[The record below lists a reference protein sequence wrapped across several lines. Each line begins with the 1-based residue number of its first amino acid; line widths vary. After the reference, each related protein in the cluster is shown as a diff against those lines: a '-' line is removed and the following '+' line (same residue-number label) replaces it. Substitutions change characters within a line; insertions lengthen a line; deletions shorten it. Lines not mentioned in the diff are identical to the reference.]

1 MIIWSLVFLVIL
13 LIISAFFS
21 SVETAFTSLSPG
33 QINALA
39 QNHGKRGRLVQKLTQ
54 RQDILLTT
62 LLIGNNLA
70 NIGASAMTTATTIKM
85 IGNAYVAA
93 ATGVLTLIILIFC
106 EVSPK
111 QIALVANEK
120 LCLYSARFVLLLS
133 WILKPVIWMI
143 TSVSRVITL
152 VLAGREKQKLTLEN
166 LLHHVKAAEGQG
178 VVESYEEEMVRNVFR
193 INDTPVEAIM
203 THRTEL
209 FFIDEETSVQDA
221 LNLFI
226 ESGHTRAPVL
236 KNNIE
241 QVTGVLSLFDLAKVI
256 GDSPGAAIKKFTS
269 TPYMVPGTMK
279 ANELFFRLKNAP
291 IHMAV
296 VLDEYGGLDGIITRE
311 DVMEEIFGELYDE
324 REIRTADPI
333 RREPDGSWII
343 QGDTDF
349 YDVADTLGLE
359 LEHDNRTHTIGGYLL
374 EKLERIPDEG
384 TVLTLKEGTYTILKT
399 RRQRILSLR
408 FQPIPAVED

>member
-1 MIIWSLVFLVIL
+1 
-13 LIISAFFS
+13 
-21 SVETAFTSLSPG
+21 
-33 QINALA
+33 
-39 QNHGKRGRLVQKLTQ
+39 
-54 RQDILLTT
+54 
-62 LLIGNNLA
+62 
-70 NIGASAMTTATTIKM
+70 
-85 IGNAYVAA
+85 
-93 ATGVLTLIILIFC
+93 
-106 EVSPK
+106 
-111 QIALVANEK
+111 
-120 LCLYSARFVLLLS
+120 
-133 WILKPVIWMI
+133 MI

-152 VLAGREKQKLTLEN
+152 MLAGREKQKLTLEN